1 MREVSQTS
9 LSYRRRLGKKS
20 EFDYKKSR
28 FRYDG
33 GILVPNYKYV
43 VLTNALPGRE
53 TDFDNW
59 CDNQHVRDVLKIPGI
74 VGATRFRAASHQ
86 SGPAQAVLRYM
97 TVYDIESNDL
107 PGVIAEL
114 SARAGTAAMPIS
126 DSLDIASLYTGFYLA
141 S

>member
-1 MREVSQTS
+1 MP
-9 LSYRRRLGKKS
+9 
-20 EFDYKKSR
+20 
-28 FRYDG
+28 YDG
-33 GILVPNYKYV
+33 GISLPTYKYV

-59 CDNQHVRDVLKIPGI
+59 CDKQHIGDVLKIPGI
-74 VGATRFRAASHQ
+74 VGATRFRATLDQ
-86 SGPAQAVLRYM
+86 SGPGQTVRRYM

-114 SARAGTAAMPIS
+114 AARAGTAAMPIS
-126 DSLDIASLYTGFYLA
+126 DSLDIASLYTGFYQA